1 MPVNPRQNENEQ
13 EFISRCIG
21 EEISSGYETEQA
33 AAICY
38 SYWRKDKMNKA
49 SGIEKI
55 QEKLK
60 FNRDFR
66 GINLFADEGLE
77 GSCWEGYVAIGM
89 KDLDGRMVPNCVPE
103 GENMESVQP
112 TISST
117 YPGEGASTG
126 SVELQECPPATQSI
140 PLNLYNRQNAI
151 RQAKYGPLN
160 PQEPN
165 EEYWQA
171 KADQFNTT
179 LDEAKSAL
187 CGNCAFFVVKKMM
200 LDCIA
205 KGIGQQAD
213 QPDVIDAGG
222 LGYCEAFDFKCASSR
237 TCDAWVVGG
246 PIKD

>member
-21 EEISSGYETEQA
+21 EEISSGYEQEQA

-66 GINLFADEGLE
+66 GINLFANGLE
-77 GSCWEGYVAIGM
+77 DACWAGYVAIGTKM
-89 KDLDGRMVPNCVPE
+89 LDGREVPNCVPE
-103 GENMESVQP
+103 GENMETQP
-112 TISST
+112 TIDSS
-117 YPGEGASTG
+117 YAGEPISG

-140 PLNLYNRQNAI
+140 PLNLYNRQTAI

-160 PQEPN
+160 PNEPN
-165 EEYWQA
+165 EEYWER
-171 KADQFNTT
+171 KANQFGSSVE
-179 LDEAKSAL
+179 EAKKAL
-187 CGNCAFFVVKKMM
+187 CGNCAFFDVRKQT

-205 KGIGQQAD
+205 EGIGYED
-213 QPDVIDAGG
+213 DPERVIEAGQ
-222 LGYCEAFDFKCASSR
+222 LGYCEAFDFKCAAKR